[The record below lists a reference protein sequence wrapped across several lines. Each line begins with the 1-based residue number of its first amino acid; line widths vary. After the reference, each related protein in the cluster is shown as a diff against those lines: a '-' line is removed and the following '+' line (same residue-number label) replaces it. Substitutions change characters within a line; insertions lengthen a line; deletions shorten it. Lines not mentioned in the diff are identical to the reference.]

1 MSVVAQGR
9 DFEELIDLRTLVQ
22 RGVSKRWW
30 VIGCVVLFTAGFV
43 AAALLTPPVYRATM
57 VLAAATSDRGA
68 DLVGFAAS
76 PLGGLASGLG
86 LGPRDADTEEA
97 LAVLT
102 SREFTERFIVSEGLM
117 SKLFSRQWN
126 AATGSWKA
134 DAAHRGLLYAMF
146 RSSGGSD

>member
-1 MSVVAQGR
+1 MSVVAQER
-9 DFEELIDLRTLVQ
+9 DVEEPIELRALAQ
-22 RGVSKRWW
+22 RAVSKLWW
-30 VIGCVVLFTAGFV
+30 VISCVVLFTAGLA
-43 AAALLTPPVYRATM
+43 AAALLMPPVYRATT

-86 LGPRDADTEEA
+86 LGPRDADTDEA
-97 LAVLT
+97 LAVLR
-102 SREFTERFIVSEGLM
+102 SREFTERFIVSENLM
-117 SKLFSRQWN
+117 PKLFSGQWN
-126 AATGSWKA
+126 AATASWKA